1 MTDFFRI
8 LGRRSA
14 AKKQFGDSHW
24 KSWSWSEPDFAPA
37 LDAIRSDPAFAEK
50 HGCEIWS
57 TRTKKVWRIDLPAG
71 LGGYSVAYKAGAPRR
86 TARYLV
92 MPGPIDREMINFRLF
107 ESLGIPM
114 VKLLAGGETRRGP
127 VLKENFLITRFAEG
141 YVSGKEL
148 MPSGDD
154 PPGRPDPET
163 LRGFLA
169 FNMPLIARLHDA
181 GCCHRAFRPYNIMM
195 RRGTDGGM
203 DCLWLD
209 VASCVFYP
217 LPAFAMRG
225 MFLHDLGRFF
235 RDLQLD
241 ADQLRFAAELYLKH
255 TARPCMS
262 PEKLTALL
270 TR

>member
-1 MTDFFRI
+1 
-8 LGRRSA
+8 
-14 AKKQFGDSHW
+14 
-24 KSWSWSEPDFAPA
+24 
-37 LDAIRSDPAFAEK
+37 
-50 HGCEIWS
+50 
-57 TRTKKVWRIDLPAG
+57 
-71 LGGYSVAYKAGAPRR
+71 
-86 TARYLV
+86 

-114 VKLLAGGETRRGP
+114 VSLLAGGETRRGP
-127 VLKENFLITRFAEG
+127 VLRENFLVTRFAEG
-141 YVSGKEL
+141 YVCGKEL
-148 MPSGDD
+148 MPGSDAAQE
-154 PPGRPDPET
+154 RPDPET
-163 LRGFLA
+163 VRDFLA
-169 FNMPLIARLHDA
+169 FNMPLIARLHEA

-235 RDLQLD
+235 CDLQLD
-241 ADQLRFAAELYLKH
+241 AEQIRFAANLYLKH
-255 TARPCMS
+255 NARFGVS
-262 PEKLTALL
+262 PEKLAALL